1 MTNEKL
7 NTGDV
12 FRSFLVENADYDGD
26 FELPKIKTSSLIP
39 EKYNRLWQRTGQHF
53 QAVQGYG
60 DKRRSVGK
68 RFFQESRAGQ
78 A

>member
-7 NTGDV
+7 NNGDV

-39 EKYNRLWQRTGQHF
+39 EKHYRLWQC
-53 QAVQGYG
+53 A
-60 DKRRSVGK
+60 
-68 RFFQESRAGQ
+68 
-78 A
+78 

>member
-26 FELPKIKTSSLIP
+26 FELPKIKTSSAYPRKTLSFMAV
-39 EKYNRLWQRTGQHF
+39 RLTAF
-53 QAVQGYG
+53 
-60 DKRRSVGK
+60 S
-68 RFFQESRAGQ
+68 SRIRIWE
-78 A
+78 

>member
-7 NTGDV
+7 NNGDV

-26 FELPKIKTSSLIP
+26 FELPKIRTSSLIP

-53 QAVQGYG
+53 QAV
-60 DKRRSVGK
+60 
-68 RFFQESRAGQ
+68 
-78 A
+78 

>member
-1 MTNEKL
+1 MCSVRFSLKTPIMKGILSYRKL
-7 NTGDV
+7 KQ
-12 FRSFLVENADYDGD
+12 AA
-26 FELPKIKTSSLIP
+26 LIP